1 MDVLDSVEVSSLF
14 VFATQ
19 KQQDLETLSSNSLTN
34 GMDLYQ
40 KKDYKGAARAFR
52 GAIALAPGSS
62 FTQDSAK
69 YLAMSEIKLGHV
81 DKAMEA
87 YQKSIEL
94 NPDSDQPHI
103 DLAKLYFT
111 QERYSEAEKEYAK
124 AVELNPDVVNYYSL
138 GQAQLSQEKYAEA
151 EASFNKVMQ
160 MEPDDPNS
168 YYGMGLVFSRQG
180 RYEKAIEYF
189 EDAVSEKRDFFD
201 AYVEMGYAYADL
213 GRMEDAEKI
222 LEILEDD
229 APELEDSL
237 SRYMYKVDPPKLSF
251 AHAASTF
258 NYRMPRMT
266 SVKDLDAYLEN
277 ANAAKSFN
285 VIFQFDKEMDR
296 LSVENRFNWKIG
308 RATGTG
314 PGEAYNFGFPNA
326 STEISLRSFPD
337 NVYYDEDA
345 LTAKVQFTIRQ
356 NETADGT
363 LDTSHIAFKFS
374 GEDKWG
380 LSMDKAG
387 DQFTGFSGVF

>member
-251 AHAASTF
+251 AHSNSTF

-277 ANAAKSFN
+277 ANAAKSF
-285 VIFQFDKEMDR
+285 
-296 LSVENRFNWKIG
+296 
-308 RATGTG
+308 
-314 PGEAYNFGFPNA
+314 
-326 STEISLRSFPD
+326 
-337 NVYYDEDA
+337 
-345 LTAKVQFTIRQ
+345 
-356 NETADGT
+356 
-363 LDTSHIAFKFS
+363 
-374 GEDKWG
+374 
-380 LSMDKAG
+380 
-387 DQFTGFSGVF
+387 